1 MDYQEAEG
9 IHSNR
14 NCDPFLLYRSEPD
27 FRCRTQYLKE
37 RPGPQEEG
45 LYNTIT
51 CIHSNYSFR
60 TFPKETMLND
70 ASNYTGK
77 RREFRLFGH
86 LKMSDIGSKLILI
99 QEDLKHYHDAPLRI
113 RIMKTN

>member
-9 IHSNR
+9 IHSNK
-14 NCDPFLLYRSEPD
+14 NCDPFPLYRSKPD
-27 FRCRTQYLKE
+27 FRPRTQGLKE
-37 RPGPQEEG
+37 KPGPPEEG

-70 ASNYTGK
+70 AGNYTGE
-77 RREFRLFGH
+77 RREFRLLRH

-99 QEDLKHYHDAPLRI
+99 LEDLKHYQDAPLRI